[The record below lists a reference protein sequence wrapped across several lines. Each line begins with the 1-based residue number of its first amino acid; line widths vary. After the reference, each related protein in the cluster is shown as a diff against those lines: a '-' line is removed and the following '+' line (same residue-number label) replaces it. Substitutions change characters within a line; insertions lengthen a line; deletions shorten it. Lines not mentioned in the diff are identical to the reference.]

1 MGLIL
6 GGELLAASATSLSA
20 VAALTGKAVRC
31 DAAFR
36 VLPSVRMSVLSPKL
50 LTYAESLGIP
60 LVTFPFNSI
69 QFY

>member
-31 DAAFR
+31 DTFQ